1 MQQAMLFPMTVVSPR
16 GLPENSANVYREMA
30 MARQKVTF
38 KDVLE
43 YNLSNSTGQ
52 NFRNNSVQ
60 SLKSC
65 CTSRKLF
72 GN

>member
-38 KDVLE
+38 QDVSISKKLILGAFWVAVLE
-43 YNLSNSTGQ
+43 TILFLSR
-52 NFRNNSVQ
+52 F
-60 SLKSC
+60 
-65 CTSRKLF
+65 
-72 GN
+72 

>member
-38 KDVLE
+38 QDVSIWL
-43 YNLSNSTGQ
+43 
-52 NFRNNSVQ
+52 
-60 SLKSC
+60 
-65 CTSRKLF
+65 
-72 GN
+72 

>member
-38 KDVLE
+38 QDV
-43 YNLSNSTGQ
+43 SISKINSWGFLGRGSR
-52 NFRNNSVQ
+52 NFFVFVSILTER
-60 SLKSC
+60 
-65 CTSRKLF
+65 LF
-72 GN
+72 S

>member
-38 KDVLE
+38 QDVSMSMIF
-43 YNLSNSTGQ
+43 NTISKNSPEW
-52 NFRNNSVQ
+52 
-60 SLKSC
+60 
-65 CTSRKLF
+65 LF
-72 GN
+72 GDAIL